1 MHVVYPGSFDPLTN
15 GHLDVI
21 QRASRLF
28 EKVTVAV
35 LENPS
40 KRGQYLFSAEERLAI
55 IREATAHLANVEAAT
70 FSGLLVDFVRR
81 VGAQAIVK
89 GLRAVSDYE
98 YELQMAHLNRQLY
111 PGPETLHPRRH
122 PLLLRLQHHGQGDR
136 PLRGGCLQARTPGD
150 PEGLEGQVGPV
161 ECGLCGPFFPSRTS
175 GGSWTSPG
183 GLRSLASASSPR
195 GGPTAPSARRG
206 FP

>member
-28 EKVTVAV
+28 DKVTVAV

-40 KRGQYLFSAEERLAI
+40 KRGNYLFTAEERLQI
-55 IREATAHLANVEAAT
+55 IREATAHLKNVEAAT
-70 FSGLLVDFVRR
+70 FSGLLVDFVKK

-98 YELQMAHLNRQLY
+98 YELQMAHLNRQLL
-111 PGPETLHPRRH
+111 PGLETLFILSATRYSFVSSTMVKEIARYGGDVSKLVP
-122 PLLLRLQHHGQGDR
+122 PATLRALKAKFGE
-136 PLRGGCLQARTPGD
+136 RGPM
-150 PEGLEGQVGPV
+150 
-161 ECGLCGPFFPSRTS
+161 
-175 GGSWTSPG
+175 GG
-183 GLRSLASASSPR
+183 
-195 GGPTAPSARRG
+195 
-206 FP
+206 

>member
-28 EKVTVAV
+28 QKVKVAI
-35 LENPS
+35 LENPN

-55 IREATAHLANVEAAT
+55 VREATQHLPNVEVHT
-70 FSGLLVDFVRR
+70 FSGLLVDFVKR

-98 YELQMAHLNRQLY
+98 YELQMAHLNRQLL
-111 PGPETLHPRRH
+111 PGLETLFILSATRYSFVSSTMVKEIARYGGDVSKLVP
-122 PLLLRLQHHGQGDR
+122 PATLRALKAKFGR
-136 PLRGGCLQARTPGD
+136 
-150 PEGLEGQVGPV
+150 
-161 ECGLCGPFFPSRTS
+161 
-175 GGSWTSPG
+175 
-183 GLRSLASASSPR
+183 
-195 GGPTAPSARRG
+195 
-206 FP
+206 

>member
-28 EKVTVAV
+28 QKVTVAI
-35 LENPS
+35 LENPN

-55 IREATAHLANVEAAT
+55 VREATQHLPNVEAHT
-70 FSGLLVDFVRR
+70 FSGLLVDFVKR

-98 YELQMAHLNRQLY
+98 YELQMAHLNRQLL
-111 PGPETLHPRRH
+111 PGLETLFILSATRYSFVSSTMVKEIARYGGDVSKLVP
-122 PLLLRLQHHGQGDR
+122 PATLRALKAKFGR
-136 PLRGGCLQARTPGD
+136 
-150 PEGLEGQVGPV
+150 
-161 ECGLCGPFFPSRTS
+161 
-175 GGSWTSPG
+175 
-183 GLRSLASASSPR
+183 
-195 GGPTAPSARRG
+195 
-206 FP
+206 